1 MSDPSLSFF
10 EELKRRNVFR
20 VGLAYVVSAWILAQ
34 VADLALEAFGAP
46 AWVLKSL
53 LVLLLFGFPV
63 ALIFAW
69 AFEKTP
75 EGIKLEKNVDRSQS
89 MTPVTGKKLDKGIIV
104 ALAIAVVF
112 LLYRE
117 ATAPDRGATEQASD
131 MQQATAHAG
140 GSSSADNP
148 EATPTLGEKSIAVL
162 PFANMSED
170 ESNAYFASGVQE
182 DILTYLSKVADLRV
196 ISRTSVLQ
204 YAGFKGDV
212 RQVARELGVS
222 HILEGSVRRSGNR
235 VRVTAQLIDARDDEH
250 VWAENYDRDLTD
262 VFAIQ
267 TEVAKKIVK
276 ALQASLSPQE
286 AKLIEA
292 RPTRNVEAYDA
303 YLQARDQ
310 IHRPEYSA
318 EKFFRALPLAQKAVE
333 LDPDFALAYLQLADI
348 YGQLY
353 WLAAYDEAYIAEAR
367 NALDQAQRLSP
378 DMPEIRVSMGEFYY
392 RMESDFP
399 KALKEF
405 ELAQLQMPN
414 NGNLLMRLGFT
425 QRRVGL
431 WDESI
436 ASFRRGIT
444 LDPANNYLV
453 SGLAETLY
461 NAGRWREAVAV
472 LQQETSKNPEY
483 LVFRVN
489 EAFYRLLGDGDLA
502 FARQVLGSIAPV
514 NDQGYGFLAILT
526 PWWSRDFQGA
536 VDAWNGTRSV
546 DDTFYK
552 YYGLNALGK
561 IYRAMGN
568 LAQAEKYFQL
578 AIQTTR
584 DEQERGGIDSYA
596 YHQVRGIALAY
607 LGESEAALK
616 EIDQAVAMRSESAD
630 RLEGPTVSIV
640 RAEVW
645 MMAGKTDEAISE
657 IERLLKYPI
666 ATTPAG
672 LRLDPTWD
680 PLRENPRFK
689 ALLAKVADQ

>member
-1 MSDPSLSFF
+1 MSNLFQ
-10 EELKRRNVFR
+10 ELKRRNVFR
-20 VGLAYVVSAWILAQ
+20 VGLAYVVTAWLIVQ
-34 VADLALEAFGAP
+34 VADVALEAFDTP
-46 AWVLKSL
+46 AWVMKT
-53 LVLLLFGFPV
+53 LLLLLIMGFPM
-63 ALIFAW
+63 ALVFAW

-89 MTPVTGKKLDKGIIV
+89 MTPATGKKLDKGIIV

-117 ATAPDRGATEQASD
+117 ATAPDRVVTEKAPGAKQPIAEVT
-131 MQQATAHAG
+131 
-140 GSSSADNP
+140 GSLSTNFLTGEPA
-148 EATPTLGEKSIAVL
+148 LGEKSIAVL

-222 HILEGSVRRSGNR
+222 HILEGSVRRAGNR

-267 TEVAKKIVK
+267 TEVAQEIVK
-276 ALQASLSPQE
+276 ALQASLSPEE
-286 AKLIEA
+286 ARLIEA
-292 RPTRNVEAYDA
+292 RPTSNVEAYDA

-310 IHRPEYSA
+310 IHKPEYSA

-353 WLAAYDEAYIAEAR
+353 WIVAYDEAYIKRAR
-367 NALDQAQRLSP
+367 DALEQAQRLAP
-378 DMPEIRVSMGEFYY
+378 DLPEIRMSMGEFYY

-405 ELAQLQMPN
+405 ELAQLQLPN
-414 NGNLLMRLGFT
+414 NGNLLMRMGFT

-472 LQQETSKNPEY
+472 LQQETAKHPEY

-489 EAFYRLLGDGDLA
+489 EALYRLLGSGDLE
-502 FARQVLGSIAPV
+502 FAKQVLQSTPPV
-514 NDQGYGFLAILT
+514 NDQGYVYLVTLT
-526 PWWSRDFQGA
+526 PWLSRDFERG
-536 VDAWNGTRSV
+536 VDAWNAIRST
-546 DDTFYK
+546 DEFSFNS
-552 YYGLNALGK
+552 YGSNALGK
-561 IYRAMGN
+561 IYRAIGN
-568 LAQAEKYFQL
+568 FAQAEKHFQL
-578 AIQTTR
+578 AIQTTW
-584 DEQERGGIDSYA
+584 DELERGGIDSYA

-630 RLEGPTVSIV
+630 RLEGPVVSIA

-645 MMAGKTDEAISE
+645 MMVGKTDEAISE

-666 ATTPAG
+666 AITPAG

-689 ALLAKVADQ
+689 ALLAKVVDQ

>member
-1 MSDPSLSFF
+1 
-10 EELKRRNVFR
+10 
-20 VGLAYVVSAWILAQ
+20 
-34 VADLALEAFGAP
+34 
-46 AWVLKSL
+46 
-53 LVLLLFGFPV
+53 
-63 ALIFAW
+63 
-69 AFEKTP
+69 
-75 EGIKLEKNVDRSQS
+75 
-89 MTPVTGKKLDKGIIV
+89 
-104 ALAIAVVF
+104 
-112 LLYRE
+112 
-117 ATAPDRGATEQASD
+117 
-131 MQQATAHAG
+131 
-140 GSSSADNP
+140 
-148 EATPTLGEKSIAVL
+148 
-162 PFANMSED
+162 
-170 ESNAYFASGVQE
+170 
-182 DILTYLSKVADLRV
+182 LSKVADLRV

-267 TEVAKKIVK
+267 TEVAQEIVK
-276 ALQASLSPQE
+276 ALKASLSPQE

-310 IHRPEYSA
+310 IHTPEYSA

-353 WLAAYDEAYIAEAR
+353 WLSAYDEAYIAEAR

-378 DMPEIRVSMGEFYY
+378 DLPEIRVGLGEFYY

-405 ELAQLQMPN
+405 ELAQLQLPN

-444 LDPANNYLV
+444 LDPANNFLV

-472 LQQETSKNPEY
+472 LQQETAKHPEY
-483 LVFRVN
+483 VVFRVN
-489 EAFYRLLGDGDLA
+489 EALYRLLGDGDLTY
-502 FARQVLGSIAPV
+502 ARQVLESIAPV
-514 NDQGYGFLAILT
+514 SDQGYVGLATIT

-536 VDAWNGTRSV
+536 VDAWNGIRSL
-546 DDTFYK
+546 DETLYK
-552 YYGLNALGK
+552 YVGLNALGK
-561 IYRAMGN
+561 IYLTMDNHA
-568 LAQAEKYFQL
+568 LAEKHFQL
-578 AIQTTR
+578 AIQNTK
-584 DEQERGGIDSYA
+584 DELEHGGIDSYA
-596 YHQVRGIALAY
+596 YHQIRGVAHAY
-607 LGESEAALK
+607 LGENEAALK

-630 RLEGPTVSIV
+630 RLEGPTVSIL

-645 MMAGKTDEAISE
+645 MLVGKTDEAISE

-666 ATTPAG
+666 AVTPAG

>member
-20 VGLAYVVSAWILAQ
+20 VGLAYVVTAWILAQ
-34 VADLALEAFGAP
+34 VADLALDNFGAP
-46 AWVLKSL
+46 QWVMK
-53 LVLLLFGFPV
+53 VTLLLLLIGFPI

-117 ATAPDRGATEQASD
+117 ATAPDRGATEQAPG
-131 MQQATAHAG
+131 AKHPTAEVA
-140 GSSSADNP
+140 GSSTANIHTGEPALD
-148 EATPTLGEKSIAVL
+148 EKSIAVL

-267 TEVAKKIVK
+267 TEVAQEIVK

-286 AKLIEA
+286 AKLIAA
-292 RPTRNVEAYDA
+292 RPTANVEAYEA
-303 YLQARDQ
+303 YLQARNL
-310 IHRPEYSA
+310 INRPEYSA
-318 EKFFRALPLAQKAVE
+318 DKYRQALPFSKRAVE
-333 LDPDFALAYLQLADI
+333 LDSGFALAYLQMAEI

-353 WLAAYDEAYIAEAR
+353 WVVAYDETYTAMAREALEQAE
-367 NALDQAQRLSP
+367 RLAP
-378 DMPEIRVSMGEFYY
+378 ELPEIRVGMGEFYY

-399 KALKEF
+399 KALEEF
-405 ELAQLQMPN
+405 ELALGQLPN
-414 NGNLLMRLGFT
+414 DAALLMKIGWA
-425 QRRVGL
+425 QRRMGL
-431 WDESI
+431 WDESV
-436 ASFRRGIT
+436 ASLRRAIT
-444 LDPANNYLV
+444 LDPGNLYTV
-453 SGLAETLY
+453 SGLTETL
-461 NAGRWREAVAV
+461 AGTGRWREAVAL
-472 LQQETSKNPEY
+472 LQQETAKHPEY
-483 LVFRVN
+483 VVMRVN
-489 EAFYRLLGDGDLA
+489 EALYRLLNAGDLA
-502 FARQVLGSIAPV
+502 FAGQLLSSVAPV
-514 NDQGYGFLAILT
+514 GDQNYVYLVTTL
-526 PWWSRDFQGA
+526 PWWSRDFEA
-536 VDAWNGTRSV
+536 AADAWKDFRSI
-546 DDTFYK
+546 DDSFFK
-552 YYGLNALGK
+552 AYGQNALGK
-561 IYRAMGN
+561 IYLAMGN
-568 LAQAEKYFQL
+568 QALAEQHFHQ
-578 AIQTTR
+578 AIQVTL
-584 DEQERGGIDSYA
+584 DSFEQGGIDSYT
-596 YHQVRGIALAY
+596 YHITRGIARAY
-607 LGESEAALK
+607 LGEPASAIK
-616 EIDQAVAMRSESAD
+616 EIEEAVRMRPVSAD
-630 RLEGPTVSIV
+630 AWEGPTASIA
-640 RAEVW
+640 RAEVL
-645 MMAGKTDEAISE
+645 MMVGRTDEAISE
-657 IERLLKYPI
+657 IESLIGYPNTI
-666 ATTPAG
+666 TLAG

-680 PLRENPRFK
+680 PLRQNPRFK

>member
-1 MSDPSLSFF
+1 MNSLFA
-10 EELKRRNVFR
+10 ELKRRNVFR
-20 VGLAYVVSAWILAQ
+20 VGLAYVISAWLLAQ
-34 VADLALEAFGAP
+34 VADLALDAFAAP
-46 AWVLKSL
+46 VWVLKSL
-53 LVLLLFGFPV
+53 LVLLLIGFPV
-63 ALIFAW
+63 SLIFAW

-89 MTPVTGKKLDKGIIV
+89 ITPVTGKKLDKGIIV

-117 ATAPDRGATEQASD
+117 ATAPDRGATRQGLSLKQPITEHVATSD
-131 MQQATAHAG
+131 TDTP
-140 GSSSADNP
+140 ADAP
-148 EATPTLGEKSIAVL
+148 ALGEKSIAVL

-204 YAGFKGDV
+204 YAGFQGDV

-267 TEVAKKIVK
+267 TEVAQEIVR

-286 AKLIEA
+286 AKLIGA
-292 RPTRNVEAYDA
+292 RPTSNVEAYDA
-303 YLQARDQ
+303 YLKSRNL
-310 IHRPEYSA
+310 IHSPEYSS
-318 EKFFRALPLAQKAVE
+318 EKFRRALPLAQRAVE
-333 LDPDFALAYLQLADI
+333 LDPNFALAYLQLADV

-353 WLAAYDEAYIAEAR
+353 WLLAYDEEYVAKAR
-367 NALDQAQRLSP
+367 DALERAQALAP
-378 DMPEIRVSMGEFYY
+378 DLPEIRVGMGEFYY
-392 RMESDFP
+392 RMEADFP

-405 ELAQLQMPN
+405 ELAQLQLPN
-414 NGNLLMRLGFT
+414 DGNLLMRMGFA

-436 ASFRRGIT
+436 ASFRRGIS
-444 LDPANNYLV
+444 LDPANIFMV

-461 NAGRWREAVAV
+461 NAGRWQEAVAL
-472 LQQETSKNPEY
+472 LQQQGAGHPEY

-489 EAFYRLLGDGDLA
+489 EALYRLYADGDLA
-502 FARQVLGSIAPV
+502 FAREVLESTGPV
-514 NDQGYGFLAILT
+514 NDQGYVFLVTST
-526 PWWSRDFQGA
+526 PWWSRDFHGA
-536 VDAWNGTRSV
+536 ADAWTGSRVLSESL
-546 DDTFYK
+546 YK
-552 YYGLNALGK
+552 LAGLNGLGK
-561 IYRAMGN
+561 IHLAMGDRA
-568 LAQAEKYFQL
+568 LAEKHFRL
-578 AIQTTR
+578 AIQATA
-584 DEQERGGIDSYA
+584 DELERGGVDSYA
-596 YHQVRGIALAY
+596 YHQIRAVALAY
-607 LGESEAALK
+607 LGESESATR

-630 RLEGPTVSIV
+630 SLEGPVVSIA

-645 MMAGKTDEAISE
+645 MMVGKTDEAISE
-657 IERLLKYPI
+657 IERLLSYPI
-666 ATTPAG
+666 AVTPAG

-680 PLRENPRFK
+680 PLREQPRFK
-689 ALLAKVADQ
+689 ALLAKVADK